1 MRQAVDVL
9 AVFDVGALSPR
20 PIRFKVVES
29 GIKKTVRV
37 TDIRNIEWLGATKA
51 AVSVT
56 GFYISTANA
65 AGRSNAAHDPPY
77 RSNMLICADSGSPA
91 NSPCFFRSSMFVPV
105 SLVLDF
111 TSSRVLNGF
120 SA

>member
-37 TDIRNIEWLGATKA
+37 TDIRNIEWLGAGG
-51 AVSVT
+51 VSRIVYDCCT
-56 GFYISTANA
+56 INE
-65 AGRSNAAHDPPY
+65 GR
-77 RSNMLICADSGSPA
+77 RGSYK
-91 NSPCFFRSSMFVPV
+91 
-105 SLVLDF
+105 LL
-111 TSSRVLNGF
+111 
-120 SA
+120 